1 MTKKDKDRKIDKN
14 FFKAMNY
21 EIAGELGILDNE
33 EMKNNRRID
42 KKKDKTIN
50 PSWNAGVYLV
60 YNLVFYERS
69 MMVEIIKKNSIWMLD
84 HNT

>member
-50 PSWNAGVYLV
+50 PS
-60 YNLVFYERS
+60 
-69 MMVEIIKKNSIWMLD
+69 
-84 HNT
+84 